1 MKRVK
6 RFISAFAVMIGLSCG
21 NAHAGIPVID
31 GAHIAESIVEAVEV
45 IAQWATQYGQMAE
58 EIMQLE
64 QQYDQAV
71 TTYNSISGVRGM
83 GSLVNTPALRSY
95 MPDDYQNMLNNGYG
109 NSSAIRSAVQKFD
122 VSRTSLDG
130 DSDAA
135 KAFNASAQQSSLN
148 RATSEESYKQASNR
162 IGSIQTLLDKVND
175 VSDEKDVLDLQAR
188 IQAEQVMVQN
198 ENVKLTALSQLQQS
212 QRDLAYQQAAEIR
225 MKSTQGTVA
234 RF

>member
-6 RFISAFAVMIGLSCG
+6 RFISTFAMMIGLSCG

-45 IAQWATQYGQMAE
+45 LAQWASQYGQMAE
-58 EIMQLE
+58 QIMQLE
-64 QQYDQAV
+64 QQYDQSV

-83 GSLVNTPALRSY
+83 GSLVNTPARRSY

-109 NSSAIRSAVQKFD
+109 NSSGIRSAVRKFD
-122 VSRTSLDG
+122 VSSTSLDG
-130 DSDAA
+130 NSDSA
-135 KAFNASAQQSSLN
+135 KAFKASAQQSSLN
-148 RATSEESYKQASNR
+148 RATSEESYKQASDR

>member
-6 RFISAFAVMIGLSCG
+6 RFIGAFAVMIGLSCG

-122 VSRTSLDG
+122 GPRTPRI
-130 DSDAA
+130 
-135 KAFNASAQQSSLN
+135 SAP
-148 RATSEESYKQASNR
+148 TS
-162 IGSIQTLLDKVND
+162 
-175 VSDEKDVLDLQAR
+175 
-188 IQAEQVMVQN
+188 
-198 ENVKLTALSQLQQS
+198 
-212 QRDLAYQQAAEIR
+212 
-225 MKSTQGTVA
+225 
-234 RF
+234 

>member
-6 RFISAFAVMIGLSCG
+6 RFIGAFAVMIGLSCG

-45 IAQWATQYGQMAE
+45 IAQWAEQYGQMIE
-58 EIMQLE
+58 QLDQMK
-64 QQYDQAV
+64 QQYDQQV

-95 MPDDYQNMLNNGYG
+95 LPDDYQNMLNNGYG
-109 NSSAIRSAVQKFD
+109 NTNAIRAAVQKFD
-122 VSRTSLDG
+122 VGSTSLDSNS
-130 DSDAA
+130 DSA
-135 KAFNASAQQSSLN
+135 KAFYASAQQSSLN

-162 IGSIQTLLDKVND
+162 ISSIQTLLDKVND

-188 IQAEQVMVQN
+188 IQAEQTMVQN

-212 QRDLAYQQAAEIR
+212 QRDLAMQQAAEIR